1 MKAPLLQGFS
11 VRWEEH
17 PHRVRALGVDL
28 RADRL
33 GLRCEGGTWA
43 NGRFRADRVRW
54 RASAAT
60 LAGPGVAALTGSTPL
75 RLEGGWRPGERRPAE
90 AAGQVEL
97 ELSPALAACEAV
109 GVVLR
114 GFELEADGRHPPGYT
129 TRSLGAGLREVR
141 REGARLRFAPW
152 LRFEAGPVPDRLQRL
167 GDYGSRGEVRWTV
180 VGLARGALSAA
191 HHASLIQGAAGLSPA
206 RPRGDHQTRS
216 LRLSGARGLPLAV
229 PALRGFRIEL
239 NPHASGPWPAGRYLR
254 ELEVGVATRR
264 YEPALGRAE
273 LDLEGHFSNAGQVS
287 WATSVEASLDV
298 VLLQTEGATLR
309 QAHPAGLLDGA
320 RDEVVAL

>member
-1 MKAPLLQGFS
+1 VKAPLLQGFA

-33 GLRCEGGTWA
+33 ELRCEGGTWA

-60 LAGPGVAALTGSTPL
+60 LAGAGVHVRTGSTPL
-75 RLEGGWRPGERRPAE
+75 RLEGSWRLGERDPAQAARP
-90 AAGQVEL
+90 VEL
-97 ELSPALAACEAV
+97 ELDAGLARCEVV

-129 TRSLGAGLREVR
+129 TRSLGAGVGEVR
-141 REGARLRFAPW
+141 REGARLVFRPW
-152 LRFEAGPVPDRLQRL
+152 LRFEAGPVPDRLQQL
-167 GDYGSRGEVRWTV
+167 GAYGSRGEVRWTV
-180 VGLARGALSAA
+180 VGLERGAATLA
-191 HHASLIQGAAGLSPA
+191 HSASLIQGPAGFSPTRA
-206 RPRGDHQTRS
+206 RGDHEARS
-216 LRLSGARGLPLAV
+216 LSLSGEPGLALAV
-229 PALRGFRIEL
+229 PALSGFRVEL

-264 YEPALGRAE
+264 YDPARGRAE
-273 LDLEGHFSNAGQVS
+273 LDLEAHFSNSGQVS
-287 WATSVEASLDV
+287 WATEVEAALEV
-298 VLLQTEGATLR
+298 VLLQSASGALER
-309 QAHPAGLLDGA
+309 AHLAGLLDGA
-320 RDEVVAL
+320 RDELAWL